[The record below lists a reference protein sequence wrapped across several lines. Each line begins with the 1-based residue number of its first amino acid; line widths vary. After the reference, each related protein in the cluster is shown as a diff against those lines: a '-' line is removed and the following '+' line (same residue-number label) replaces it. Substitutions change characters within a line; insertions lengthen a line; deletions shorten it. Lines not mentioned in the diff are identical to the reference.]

1 MIFPD
6 HWTDSISASQRLC
19 GVVIG
24 IVTNNQD
31 PDNLGRIKVKFPWL
45 SNQDESPW
53 ARIASPMAGKNR
65 GLYFLPEVEDEV
77 LVAFEQG
84 DLRFP
89 YILGALWNGQDTPPL
104 NNSGGKNHVRIIQS
118 RSGHTVRLNDED
130 GQETIEITDK
140 SGKNQLKIDTASN
153 TITLSSEQ
161 DLILRAN
168 KGNIKL
174 EAGQGVEITSK
185 GSMSLKGQTINLN

>member
-6 HWTDSISASQRLC
+6 HWMDSASASQRLC

-45 SNQDESPW
+45 SDQDESDW

-84 DLRFP
+84 DMRFP
-89 YILGALWNGQDTPPL
+89 YILGALWNGKDTPPL
-104 NNSGGKNHVRIIQS
+104 NNSDGKNHVRVIQS
-118 RSGHTVRLNDED
+118 RSGHTIRLNDED
-130 GQETIEITDK
+130 GQENIEITDK
-140 SGKNQLKIDTASN
+140 SGKNQLKIDTATN
-153 TITLSSEQ
+153 TITLNSEQ
-161 DLILRAN
+161 DLILRAS
-168 KGNIKL
+168 KGSIKL
-174 EAGQGVEITSK
+174 EAGKEIEITAKS
-185 GSMSLKGQTINLN
+185 SMTLKGQTINLN